1 MKPKVR
7 FVIYRERVLGY
18 IHPDRPDY
26 VQVLKPSILKGDT
39 GTYDERWISNPSDV
53 RAASVKDGEEFNF
66 DFSQYD
72 NDQIYDYEYLSRKL

>member
-26 VQVLKPSILKGDT
+26 VQVLKPSILKGIPELT
-39 GTYDERWISNPSDV
+39 MSDGLV
-53 RAASVKDGEEFNF
+53 
-66 DFSQYD
+66 
-72 NDQIYDYEYLSRKL
+72 IPLMYELHL

>member
-53 RAASVKDGEEFNF
+53 RTASVKDGESLISTLPSTTMTRFTIM
-66 DFSQYD
+66 S
-72 NDQIYDYEYLSRKL
+72 I